1 MNEAIT
7 QRLAMVLKHNGTSL
21 LEDRASLLRLLVPG
35 ATEFPP
41 EIDALMLMLDTDA
54 VAHLFKWAKLQ
65 SAEKPTYEQLR
76 DHMARKYGK
85 SGKLSAE
92 TAAWALDAWMHAVPE
107 LHLAATTARVN
118 AMELEAL
125 APPPPPPSAP
135 PPPAIDTGMSPSSSI
150 ATSAASR
157 QAAASRASA
166 ALNEEGEEEHFIR
179 SPHFIDNGQ
188 ALNAGRG
195 GAWLKEG
202 WHLFAAAPLIW
213 WVCLILTM
221 GLSML
226 LQVVPFVGQIASMF
240 LSPIF
245 YVGLMIGAHE
255 LQQGEPLRVGHAFA
269 GFKGPIGPLLLLT
282 VVLVGLFVAAIFI
295 VGLVFGSALMNAA
308 ATVTMVFQGGSS
320 GLPTSS
326 IVGLGGAL
334 VLFAVLIAPLI
345 AASYFAPTL
354 IVFENRG
361 VLDALK
367 MSFFGSLKN
376 VMPFLI
382 YSVLFLLAAI
392 VATLPF
398 GLGWLILLPVLVT
411 SMYAAY
417 RDIFYSNA

>member
-1 MNEAIT
+1 MNEAIA
-7 QRLAMVLKHNGTSL
+7 QRLATVIKHNGSAL
-21 LEDRASLLRLLVPG
+21 LEDRASLLRLLAPG
-35 ATEFPP
+35 VTEYPP
-41 EIDALMLMLDTDA
+41 EVDALMLMLDTEA

-65 SAEKPTYEQLR
+65 GAEKPTYEQLR
-76 DHMARKYGK
+76 DHMARKYAK
-85 SGKLSAE
+85 AGKLSAE

-107 LHLAATTARVN
+107 LHLAATTAR
-118 AMELEAL
+118 AQSFELEAL
-125 APPPPPPSAP
+125 APPPPPP
-135 PPPAIDTGMSPSSSI
+135 PPAVEAAAISPSS
-150 ATSAASR
+150 ASR
-157 QAAASRASA
+157 PAPISTTAAPLEDEPAQV
-166 ALNEEGEEEHFIR
+166 NDEGAHSSHFNA
-179 SPHFIDNGQ
+179 PHFIENGHS
-188 ALNAGRG
+188 LSAGRG

-202 WHLFAAAPLIW
+202 WQLFAAAPLIW

-226 LQVVPFVGQIASMF
+226 LQVVPFIGQLASMF
-240 LSPIF
+240 LSPIL

-282 VVLVGLFVAAIFI
+282 VVLVGLFVAAIAI
-295 VGLVFGSALMNAA
+295 VSVIFGSALMNAA
-308 ATVTMVFQGGSS
+308 ATIAMVAQGGST

-334 VLFAVLIAPLI
+334 VLFALLIAPLI

-354 IVFENRG
+354 IALEGQG
-361 VLDALK
+361 VLAALK
-367 MSFFGSLKN
+367 MSFFGSMKN
-376 VMPFLI
+376 VMPFLV

-398 GLGWLILLPVLVT
+398 GLGWLILMPVLVT